1 MRTVTRLLVLAAAI
15 VVLPLPLTAQRGGV
29 RGLELYTG
37 TNYSG
42 QRLVLTGDTPS
53 LRRQNFND
61 RAISLRVPNGESWEV
76 CINDNYDDCRPV
88 DRDIPDLASIGIS
101 RMISSARPSRFGRGG
116 RGFPPGPPP
125 NRARLVLYD
134 RPNFQ
139 GRSMTVDSAQGA
151 LVFFNDRAGSLQV
164 FGRWQ
169 VCEGRNFSGR
179 CLDVNGDVR
188 DLSRFGLNNRITSAR
203 PR

>member
-15 VVLPLPLTAQRGGV
+15 VVLPLSLAAQRGGV
-29 RGLELYTG
+29 RGLELYAG

-42 QRLVLTGDTPS
+42 QRIVLTSDTPS
-53 LRRQNFND
+53 FRRLNFND

-76 CINDNYDDCRPV
+76 CINDNYDDCRVV
-88 DRDIPDLASIGIS
+88 DRDIPDLASIGIT

-116 RGFPPGPPP
+116 RGFPPGPPS

-134 RPNFQ
+134 HPNFE
-139 GRSMTVDSAQGA
+139 GRSMTLDSAQGS
-151 LVFFNDRAGSLQV
+151 LVFFNDRAGSIQV

-169 VCEGRNFSGR
+169 VCEGRNFTGR